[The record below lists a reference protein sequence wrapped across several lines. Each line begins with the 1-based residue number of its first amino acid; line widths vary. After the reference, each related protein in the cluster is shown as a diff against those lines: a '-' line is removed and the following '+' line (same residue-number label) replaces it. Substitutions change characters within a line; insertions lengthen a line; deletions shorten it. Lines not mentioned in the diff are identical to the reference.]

1 MPKTIEDLYAF
12 NQHEPPVKT
21 IEEYFLREFFRIKNE
36 NEKYNHCLN
45 EACTEL
51 RNVTFSKDKEIG
63 FYKERLEA
71 CEKLLHRLNY
81 TIVGDMIKIE
91 ELTIFGKDED
101 KKRNFDQ
108 IKETALRSAKG
119 EWSVYDKK

>member
-1 MPKTIEDLYAF
+1 MPKTIEQMCGL
-12 NQHEPPVKT
+12 NSHEPPVKT

-36 NEKYNHCLN
+36 NESYNKCLN

-51 RNVTFSKDKEIG
+51 RNVTFSKDEEIR
-63 FYKERLEA
+63 FYKDHLEA
-71 CEKLLHRLNY
+71 CEKLLHRLKY

-91 ELTIFGKDED
+91 ELTIFGKEED
-101 KKRNFDQ
+101 KKRNFEQ
-108 IKETALRSAKG
+108 IKEVALRSAER

>member
-1 MPKTIEDLYAF
+1 MPRTIEQMCGL
-12 NQHEPPVKT
+12 NSHEPPAKT
-21 IEEYFLREFFRIKNE
+21 IEEYFLKEFFRIKNE
-36 NEKYNHCLN
+36 NKRYNECLN

-51 RNVTFSKDKEIG
+51 RNVTARKDKEIE
-63 FYKERLEA
+63 FYKDRLEA
-71 CEKLLHRLNY
+71 CEKLLHRLTY

-91 ELTIFGKDED
+91 ELTIFDKDED